1 MHETFDRLR
10 RPVKRWA
17 YVMGFR
23 PAEPNEL
30 DFGWASSWT
39 RRPLYAA
46 LTALLGAVA
55 IHASVR
61 WWPVSLVLAIL
72 SASFFAGHLVAVHAC
87 SAEHIGL
94 PMVDL
99 LSGEQDLVL
108 DAGCGSGRSTVA
120 LGRTIKGG
128 RIVAVDRFD
137 SGYIDS
143 GGLALL
149 KRNLKLTN
157 LEDRVD
163 IRKGDITLLPFPD
176 NTFDSAVSTHVFDH
190 LGREKS
196 KALQEVHRVLRPG
209 GRFLMVVWVPSWHMF
224 AIANVLSFM
233 LTSTHRW
240 TALSETVG
248 LSIIDRGFF
257 NGYWFLLLEKPGQ
270 RSSASRRPVRGPYAS
285 KRNPQDLPDQPYPP
299 RRVA

>member
-10 RPVKRWA
+10 RPFGRWA
-17 YVMGFR
+17 YVMGLR
-23 PAEPNEL
+23 RAEPTEL

-39 RRPLYAA
+39 RRPLYAS
-46 LTALLGAVA
+46 LIALLGAVA

-72 SASFFAGHLVAVHAC
+72 SASFFAGHLVAVHAS

-99 LSGEQDLVL
+99 LSGDKDLVL
-108 DAGCGSGRSTVA
+108 DAGCGAGRSTVA
-120 LGRTIKGG
+120 LGRAIKGG
-128 RIVAVDRFD
+128 RITAVDRFD
-137 SGYIDS
+137 SNYIDS

-149 KRNLKLTN
+149 KRNLRLAN

-163 IRKGDITLLPFPD
+163 IRKGDITHLPFPD

-190 LGREKS
+190 LGREAS
-196 KALQEVHRVLRPG
+196 RALGEVHRVLRPG

-240 TALSETVG
+240 TALSEAAG

-257 NGYWFLLLEKPGQ
+257 NGYWFVLLEKPGQ
-270 RSSASRRPVRGPYAS
+270 RNSTSRRPVRGPYAS
-285 KRNPQDLPDQPYPP
+285 KHTPNDVADQPYPP